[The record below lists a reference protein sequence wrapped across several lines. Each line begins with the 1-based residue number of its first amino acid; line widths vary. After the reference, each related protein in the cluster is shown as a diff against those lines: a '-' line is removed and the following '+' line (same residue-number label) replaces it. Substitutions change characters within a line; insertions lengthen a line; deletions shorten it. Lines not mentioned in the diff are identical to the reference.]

1 MRLLSD
7 EKFYNSNNHSL
18 AVTTVSLVIEIVLI
32 QMIQY
37 NTDLYVCFINI
48 LKEVFNA
55 LLVLN
60 IMQNKKPHAYQSVK
74 ENPSTSQ

>member
-1 MRLLSD
+1 M
-7 EKFYNSNNHSL
+7 
-18 AVTTVSLVIEIVLI
+18 I

-37 NTDLYVCFINI
+37 NTDLYVRFINI